1 MPPFPGSLAVLRP
14 TARYVIGY
22 SHRAYSS
29 LQSPATRLAPELSTG
44 EHHIARQ
51 LFDGL
56 LSGDRANLARAIT
69 LVESTA
75 QAHRSHARG
84 LLEMVLKE
92 NKYRRQKSRFA
103 SSFII
108 GLTGPPGAGKSTFIE
123 SFGKFLT
130 ASGNKVAV
138 LTVDPSSATTGG
150 SLLGDKTRMPELT
163 RDPNA
168 YIRPSPNR
176 GHWGGVTRTT
186 GDTIQLCECAGYN
199 IILVETV
206 GVGQSEYSVADMVD
220 LFVLLIPP
228 GGGDEL
234 QGVKRGIVEVAD
246 LIGITKADGDNL
258 PECRRMASEYIS
270 ALKFMKSRSKVW
282 RPRVLQV
289 SAKAKAGIQEMWD
302 VMMQYKEAVG
312 ESGEL
317 EQRRRHQ
324 RVKWLWS
331 YVNAELERRFRIHP
345 SIARCIGD
353 LEQSVVEENI
363 TPGFASDELIQ
374 RFFDSRNAAKQQGAS
389 HEGTRVQ

>member
-1 MPPFPGSLAVLRP
+1 MSLLSRCFTYVGATP
-14 TARYVIGY
+14 RYVSCPGRTF
-22 SHRAYSS
+22 SWPLS
-29 LQSPATRLAPELSTG
+29 QLAICAQKQNADASFS
-44 EHHIARQ
+44 RQ

-56 LSGDRANLARAIT
+56 LNGDRASLARAIT

-75 QAHRSHARG
+75 IAHRPEAQS
-84 LLEMVLKE
+84 LLKMVLKE
-92 NKYRRQKSRFA
+92 NKQRRQQSKLA
-103 SSFII
+103 SSFVM

-123 SFGKFLT
+123 TLGKFLT
-130 ASGNKVAV
+130 AAGNKVAV

-163 RDPNA
+163 RDPSA
-168 YIRPSPNR
+168 YIRPSPNK

-220 LFVLLIPP
+220 LFLLLIPP

-246 LIGITKADGDNL
+246 IIGITKADGDHL

-282 RPRVLQV
+282 RPKVLQV
-289 SAKAKAGIQEMWD
+289 SARTKEGIDDLWD
-302 VMMQYKEAVG
+302 VVMEYKETLGA
-312 ESGEL
+312 SGEL
-317 EQRRRHQ
+317 ERRRKHQ

-331 YVNAELERRFRIHP
+331 YVNAELERRFRLHP
-345 SIARCIGD
+345 SVAKCVGE
-353 LEQSVVEENI
+353 LEQNVIDENI
-363 TPGFASDELIQ
+363 TPGFASDELVQ
-374 RFFDSRNAAKQQGAS
+374 RFFDREDAK
-389 HEGTRVQ
+389 